1 MRLLKEYKLPF
12 GISTCYTSANY
23 EDISSEA
30 FFDMMI
36 EAGAMFVWFFHY
48 MPVGNEAVP
57 ALLP

>member
-1 MRLLKEYKLPF
+1 MLKIGF
-12 GISTCYTSANY
+12 ISRH
-23 EDISSEA
+23 

-57 ALLP
+57 ALAA